1 MSALP
6 LRFFFCMS
14 IGGWPRPAA
23 QHGHGPAAWG
33 QRLPG
38 HDLRPPQAQGQAG
51 VCCGH
56 SHLWAVFGGAPSRGN
71 PPQCTPPVLGGAP
84 ARGNPPQCTLPVV

>member
-38 HDLRPPQAQGQAG
+38 HDLRPPQAQVTRACATACRNACVCA
-51 VCCGH
+51 VCC
-56 SHLWAVFGGAPSRGN
+56 VR
-71 PPQCTPPVLGGAP
+71 
-84 ARGNPPQCTLPVV
+84 